1 MNHDLENMV
10 QALLGFAIICFV
22 VIMFF
27 YACFYLLSK
36 KKNVNLS
43 KHHFLGML
51 ARFSPLEIFSLSL
64 ISIRE
69 IYFIWCLFQW
79 KTTIVFL
86 VALIIPGFLY
96 NILNRKFINI
106 IVDILNSGLLYV
118 AIMAKNI
125 FYVYTLEV
133 AEMWHVILFII
144 MLIIFSLLY
153 SLYFYFRNVKDI
165 AGENMARLN
174 KENKK

>member
-1 MNHDLENMV
+1 M
-10 QALLGFAIICFV
+10 
-22 VIMFF
+22 
-27 YACFYLLSK
+27 K
-36 KKNVNLS
+36 
-43 KHHFLGML
+43 
-51 ARFSPLEIFSLSL
+51 
-64 ISIRE
+64 
-69 IYFIWCLFQW
+69 
-79 KTTIVFL
+79 
-86 VALIIPGFLY
+86 
-96 NILNRKFINI
+96 
-106 IVDILNSGLLYV
+106 
-118 AIMAKNI
+118 KNI